1 MSHFNERI
9 QTVKRISSFL
19 TRYIYAVFSCLYLFT
34 VGFLFEKNRLFID
47 RICAQF
53 GYVKK
58 TPIPIVPTIELAEV
72 VSEDIPIQVREPVA
86 IDGNISLA
94 EITVMSKLVKR
105 YNPNRLFEIGT
116 FDGRTTLNLA
126 ANASAEAEIYTLD
139 LPKDKLSETD
149 LPLEAGEE
157 KYIDKETSGVR
168 FLGAE
173 CQQKITQ
180 LYGDSATFDFSPFF
194 NTVDFIFID
203 GSHSYQYVLNDS
215 KRALEL
221 LHDGQGVILWHD
233 YGKLWWP
240 GLTTALN
247 EMYSAGKEFKNIQH
261 IQGTSLVYLVIDD
274 SHGLYTPPP
283 HNST

>member
-1 MSHFNERI
+1 M
-9 QTVKRISSFL
+9 KRISAFL
-19 TRYIYAVFSCLYLFT
+19 TRYIYAVFSCLYLFI

-47 RICAQF
+47 QICAHF
-53 GYVKK
+53 GFAKK

-72 VSEDIPIQVREPVA
+72 VSDNIPIQVREPVD
-86 IDGNISLA
+86 IDGNISLV
-94 EITVMSKLVKR
+94 EIVVMSKLVKR
-105 YNPNRLFEIGT
+105 CNPKRLFEIGT

-126 ANASAEAEIYTLD
+126 ANASADAEVYTLD
-139 LPKDKLSETD
+139 LPKEQLFETD

-157 KYIDKETSGVR
+157 KYIEKDASGVR
-168 FLGAE
+168 FLDTD

-215 KRALEL
+215 KWALEL
-221 LHDGQGVILWHD
+221 LNDEQGVIIWHD
-233 YGKLWWP
+233 YGTPWWP

-261 IQGTSLVYLVIDD
+261 IQGTSLVYLVVDD
-274 SHGLYTPPP
+274 SLG
-283 HNST
+283 

>member
-1 MSHFNERI
+1 M
-9 QTVKRISSFL
+9 
-19 TRYIYAVFSCLYLFT
+19 
-34 VGFLFEKNRLFID
+34 VGFLFEKNRLFIE

-58 TPIPIVPTIELAEV
+58 TPILIVPTIELAKV

-105 YNPNRLFEIGT
+105 HNPNRLFEIGT

-126 ANASAEAEIYTLD
+126 ANASAEAEVYTLD
-139 LPKDKLSETD
+139 LPKDKLSVTD
-149 LPLEAGEE
+149 LPLETGEE
-157 KYIDKETSGVR
+157 KYVDQEVSGLR
-168 FLGAE
+168 FLGTDCE
-173 CQQKITQ
+173 QKITQ

-203 GSHSYQYVLNDS
+203 GSHSYEYVLNDS

-221 LHDGQGVILWHD
+221 LRDGQGVILWHD
-233 YGKLWWP
+233 YGKPWWS

-247 EMYSAGKEFKNIQH
+247 EMYSARKEFKNIQH
-261 IQGTSLVYLVIDD
+261 IQETSLVYLVIDD
-274 SHGLYTPPP
+274 SRV
-283 HNST
+283 

>member
-1 MSHFNERI
+1 
-9 QTVKRISSFL
+9 VKRISAFI
-19 TRYIYAVFSCLYLFT
+19 TRYVYAAFSCVYLFT
-34 VGFLFEKNRLFID
+34 VGFLFEKNRLFIE

-58 TPIPIVPTIELAEV
+58 TPIPIVPTIELSEV
-72 VSEDIPIQVREPVA
+72 VSEESPIQVREPVE

-126 ANASAEAEIYTLD
+126 ANTSAEAEVYTLN
-139 LPKDKLSETD
+139 LPRNKLSATD
-149 LPLEAGEE
+149 LPLESGEE
-157 KYIDKETSGVR
+157 KYVDKEVSGAR
-168 FLGAE
+168 FLGTDCE
-173 CQQKITQ
+173 QKITQ

-203 GSHSYQYVLNDS
+203 GSHSYEYVLNDS

-221 LHDGQGVILWHD
+221 LRDGRGLILWHD
-233 YGKLWWP
+233 YDKPWWQ

-261 IQGTSLVYLVIDD
+261 IQGTSLVYLVID
-274 SHGLYTPPP
+274 
-283 HNST
+283 